1 MPTPLSRRTMFKV
14 TGAGLLG
21 LGATAALA
29 ESGAADP
36 LPRNAAPAT
45 VPASSRFDLS
55 QPSSERFRSVSL
67 HETHHAMQGMAYDN
81 VNRRLYI
88 AQIRNGSDGDDLC
101 INELSI
107 EGKPTGHMHVD
118 NAGHG
123 VSIGVEPVGS
133 SSYLWMESNSSE
145 HSDDGRGT
153 ALARFKFVN
162 GGSPS
167 SVKKFLTGSKT
178 ITCATDPVNKR
189 LLVRRN
195 EGGTMHY
202 SLFTLAD
209 AAAGKFTSPLA
220 HFAQPSLGSVTFQGY
235 TVLGDYLY
243 TLDGTGHES
252 QADINSYVTA
262 TDMNTGKVIQRS
274 LTKAGK
280 TLLYREPE
288 GMMVYKTV
296 GGNLRLCFGFASRP
310 SMSSSTRYASVYF
323 KDVLI

>member
-1 MPTPLSRRTMFKV
+1 MPNSLSRRTMLQA

-21 LGATAALA
+21 LGAAIAVPGLSASAA
-29 ESGAADP
+29 S
-36 LPRNAAPAT
+36 
-45 VPASSRFDLS
+45 VPSSKRFDLS

-67 HETHHAMQGMAYDN
+67 HEKHHAMQGMAYDN

-88 AQIRNGSDGDDLC
+88 AQIRDGSDGDDLC
-101 INELSI
+101 INQLSI
-107 EGKPTGHMHVD
+107 EGKPTGHMHVT

-123 VSIGVEPVGS
+123 VSIGVEPVGA
-133 SSYLWMESNSSE
+133 SSYIWMECDSNK

-162 GGSPS
+162 GASPS

-178 ITCATDPVNKR
+178 ITCATDPDNKR

-195 EGGTMHY
+195 EGGSMHY
-202 SLFTLAD
+202 SLFSLTD

-220 HFAQPSLGSVTFQGY
+220 HFAQPKLGNGSVTFQGY
-235 TVLGDYLY
+235 TVLGNYLY
-243 TLDGTGHES
+243 TLDGTGH
-252 QADINSYVTA
+252 QDPDDINSYVTA
-262 TDMNTGKVIQRS
+262 TDMNTGKVVQRS

-280 TLLYREPE
+280 TLFYREPE

-310 SMSSSTRYASVYF
+310 SMSSSTRHASMYF
-323 KDVLI
+323 KDALT

>member
-1 MPTPLSRRTMFKV
+1 MPNPLSRRAMFQV
-14 TGAGLLG
+14 AGAGLLG
-21 LGATAALA
+21 LGATFVIPGSPALA
-29 ESGAADP
+29 S
-36 LPRNAAPAT
+36 
-45 VPASSRFDLS
+45 VPASKRFDLS
-55 QPSSERFRSVSL
+55 QPSSERFRGISL

-101 INELSI
+101 INQLSI
-107 EGKPTGHMHVD
+107 EGETTGHMHVD

-133 SSYLWMESNSSE
+133 SSYIWMECDSNE

-162 GGSPS
+162 GGSPA

-178 ITCATDPVNKR
+178 ISCATDPDNKR

-195 EGGTMHY
+195 EGGSMHY

-209 AAAGKFTSPLA
+209 AAAGKFSSPLA
-220 HFAQPSLGSVTFQGY
+220 HFAQPTLGNGSVTFQGY
-235 TVLGDYLY
+235 TVLGNYLY
-243 TLDGTGHES
+243 TLDGTGHED
-252 QADINSYVTA
+252 QADINSYVT
-262 TDMNTGKVIQRS
+262 TIDMNTGKVVQRS

-280 TLLYREPE
+280 TLFYREPE
-288 GMMVYKTV
+288 GMMVYRTV

>member
-1 MPTPLSRRTMFKV
+1 MPNSMTRRSALQL
-14 TGAGLLG
+14 GAAGLLG
-21 LGATAALA
+21 LGASIAVPGSPALA
-29 ESGAADP
+29 S
-36 LPRNAAPAT
+36 
-45 VPASSRFDLS
+45 VPASQRFDLS
-55 QPSSERFRSVSL
+55 QPSSERFRGISL

-101 INELSI
+101 INQLSI
-107 EGKPTGHMHVD
+107 EGEPTGHMHVD

-133 SSYLWMESNSSE
+133 ASYIWVECDSSE

-178 ITCATDPVNKR
+178 ITCATDPVNQR

-202 SLFTLAD
+202 SLFSLTD
-209 AAAGKFTSPLA
+209 AAAGRFSSPLA
-220 HFAQPSLGSVTFQGY
+220 HFAQPKLGNGSVTFQGY
-235 TVLGDYLY
+235 TVLGNYLY
-243 TLDGTGHES
+243 TLDGTGHADP
-252 QADINSYVTA
+252 ADINSYVTA
-262 TDMNTGKVIQRS
+262 TDMNTGKVVQRS

-288 GMMVYKTV
+288 GMMVYRTV
-296 GGNLRLCFGFASRP
+296 GNHLRLCFGFASRP

>member
-1 MPTPLSRRTMFKV
+1 MANPMTRRTMFKLG
-14 TGAGLLG
+14 GAGLLG
-21 LGATAALA
+21 LGAAVTIPGLSASAA
-29 ESGAADP
+29 S
-36 LPRNAAPAT
+36 
-45 VPASSRFDLS
+45 VPASTRFDLA
-55 QPSSERFRSVSL
+55 QPSSERFRGISL

-81 VNRRLYI
+81 VNRRLYV

-101 INELSI
+101 INQLSI
-107 EGKPTGHMHVD
+107 EGKPTGHMHVN

-133 SSYLWMESNSSE
+133 ASYLWMECDSSE

-162 GGSPS
+162 GASPS

-178 ITCATDPVNKR
+178 ITCATDPVNQR

-195 EGGTMHY
+195 EGGAMHY

-209 AAAGKFTSPLA
+209 AAAGRFANPLA
-220 HFAQPSLGSVTFQGY
+220 HFAQPKLGNGSVTFQGY
-235 TVLGDYLY
+235 TVLGNYLY
-243 TLDGTGHES
+243 TLDGTGHADP
-252 QADINSYVTA
+252 ADINSYVTA
-262 TDMNTGKVIQRS
+262 TDMNTGKVVQRS
-274 LTKAGK
+274 LTRAGK

-296 GGNLRLCFGFASRP
+296 GGHLRLCFGFASRP

>member
-1 MPTPLSRRTMFKV
+1 MFTV
-14 TGAGLLG
+14 AGAGLLG
-21 LGATAALA
+21 MGATAM
-29 ESGAADP
+29 
-36 LPRNAAPAT
+36 LPGAPASAS
-45 VPASSRFDLS
+45 VPASQRFDLS
-55 QPSSERFRSVSL
+55 QPSYERFRGVSL

-101 INELSI
+101 VNQLSI
-107 EGKPTGHMHVD
+107 EGKLTGHMHLN

-133 SSYLWMESNSSE
+133 ASYIWMECDSSE
-145 HSDDGRGT
+145 HSNDGRGT

-167 SVKKFLTGSKT
+167 VKKFLTGSKT
-178 ITCATDPVNKR
+178 ITCATDPANKR

-195 EGGTMHY
+195 EGGRMYY
-202 SLFTLAD
+202 SLFSLAD
-209 AAAGKFTSPLA
+209 AAAGRFSSPLA
-220 HFAQPSLGSVTFQGY
+220 HFPQPKLGDGSVTFQGY
-235 TVLGDYLY
+235 TVLGNHLY
-243 TLDGTGHES
+243 TLDGTGH
-252 QADINSYVTA
+252 QDPADINSYVTA
-262 TDMNTGKVIQRS
+262 IDMNTGKVVQRS

-280 TLLYREPE
+280 SLLYREPE
-288 GMMVYKTV
+288 GMMVYRTV

-323 KDVLI
+323 KDVLV

>member
-1 MPTPLSRRTMFKV
+1 MPNPLSRRTMLKV
-14 TGAGLLG
+14 SGAGLLG
-21 LGATAALA
+21 LGAAAALPGLSA
-29 ESGAADP
+29 SAS
-36 LPRNAAPAT
+36 
-45 VPASSRFDLS
+45 VPASQRFDLS
-55 QPSSERFRSVSL
+55 DASDERWRSVSL

-88 AQIRNGSDGDDLC
+88 VQTQNGSDGDDLC
-101 INELSI
+101 INELTI
-107 EGKPTGHMHVD
+107 EGVPTGHMHLS

-133 SSYLWMESNSSE
+133 ASYIWIECDSNE
-145 HSDDGRGT
+145 HSSDGRGT

-162 GGSPS
+162 GAAPS

-202 SLFTLAD
+202 SLFSLAD
-209 AAAGKFTSPLA
+209 AAAGKFTAPLA
-220 HFAQPSLGSVTFQGY
+220 HFAQPALGSGSPTFQGY
-235 TVLGDYLY
+235 TVYGDYLY
-243 TLDGTGHES
+243 TLDGTGHEDP
-252 QADINSYVTA
+252 ADINSYVTSI
-262 TDMNTGKVIQRS
+262 DMNTGKVVQRS

-296 GGNLRLCFGFASRP
+296 GGNMRLCFGFASRP

-323 KDVLI
+323 KDALI

>member
-1 MPTPLSRRTMFKV
+1 MSALSRRTMLSA

-21 LGATAALA
+21 LGVSSLLP
-29 ESGAADP
+29 GASAS
-36 LPRNAAPAT
+36 AT
-45 VPASSRFDLS
+45 VPSTRRFDLT
-55 QPSSERFRSVSL
+55 QPSYERFRSISL

-101 INELSI
+101 INQLTI
-107 EGKPTGHMHVD
+107 GGKVTGHMHVN

-133 SSYLWMESNSSE
+133 ASYIWVECDSDS
-145 HSDDGRGT
+145 HSTSGRGT

-162 GGSPS
+162 GASPS
-167 SVKKFLTGSKT
+167 SVKKFLKGSKT
-178 ITCATDPVNKR
+178 ITCATDPVHKR

-195 EGGTMHY
+195 EGGRMHY
-202 SLFTLAD
+202 SLFSLAD
-209 AAAGKFTSPLA
+209 AAAGRFSSPLA
-220 HFAQPSLGSVTFQGY
+220 HFPQPTLGNGSVTFQGY
-235 TVLGDYLY
+235 TVLGRYLY
-243 TLDGTGHES
+243 TLDGTGH
-252 QADINSYVTA
+252 QDPADINSYVSA
-262 TDMNTGKVIQRS
+262 IDMNTGKVVARS

-280 TLLYREPE
+280 TLFYREPE
-288 GMMVYKTV
+288 GMMVYRTV
-296 GGNLRLCFGFASRP
+296 GGTLRLCFGFASRP

>member
-1 MPTPLSRRTMFKV
+1 MPNHFSRRSMFQV
-14 TGAGLLG
+14 AGAGLIG
-21 LGATAALA
+21 LGAAIA
-29 ESGAADP
+29 
-36 LPRNAAPAT
+36 
-45 VPASSRFDLS
+45 VPASSASAASVPTSKRFDLS
-55 QPSSERFRSVSL
+55 QPSYERFRSVSL

-101 INELSI
+101 VNQLSI
-107 EGKPTGHMHVD
+107 EGKPTGHMHVN

-133 SSYLWMESNSSE
+133 STYIWMECDSHE
-145 HSDDGRGT
+145 HSNDGRGT

-162 GGSPS
+162 GGSPA

-178 ITCATDPVNKR
+178 ITCATDPVNNR

-195 EGGTMHY
+195 EGGRMHY
-202 SLFTLAD
+202 SLHTLTD
-209 AAAGKFTSPLA
+209 AAAGRFTSPLA
-220 HFAQPSLGSVTFQGY
+220 HFAQPKLGDGSVTFQGY
-235 TVLGDYLY
+235 TVLGNYLY
-243 TLDGTGHES
+243 TLDGTGHKDP
-252 QADINSYVTA
+252 ADINSYITA
-262 TDMNTGKVIQRS
+262 IDMNTGKVVQRS

-288 GMMVYKTV
+288 GMMVYRTV
-296 GGNLRLCFGFASRP
+296 GGNLRLCFGFGSRP

>member
-1 MPTPLSRRTMFKV
+1 MSNPLSRRAALKV

-21 LGATAALA
+21 LGATIALPG
-29 ESGAADP
+29 S
-36 LPRNAAPAT
+36 PASAS
-45 VPASSRFDLS
+45 VPASQRFDLS
-55 QPSSERFRSVSL
+55 QPSYERFRSVSL

-81 VNRRLYI
+81 VNKRLYI
-88 AQIRNGSDGDDLC
+88 AQIQNGSDGDDLC
-101 INELSI
+101 INQLTI
-107 EGKPTGHMHVD
+107 EGVPTGHMHVS

-123 VSIGVEPVGS
+123 VSIGVEAVGA
-133 SSYLWMESNSSE
+133 SSYIWMECDSDE

-162 GGSPS
+162 GGTPS
-167 SVKKFLTGSKT
+167 SVQKFLTGSKT
-178 ITCATDPVNKR
+178 ITCATDPANNR

-202 SLFTLAD
+202 SLFSLAD
-209 AAAGKFTSPLA
+209 AAAGRFSSPLA
-220 HFAQPSLGSVTFQGY
+220 HFAQPTLGSGSVTFQGY

-243 TLDGTGHES
+243 TLDGTGHEDA
-252 QADINSYVTA
+252 ADINSYVTA
-262 TDMNTGKVIQRS
+262 TDMNTGKVVQRS

-280 TLLYREPE
+280 TLFYREPE
-288 GMMVYKTV
+288 GMMVYRTV

-310 SMSSSTRYASVYF
+310 DMSSSTRYASVYY

>member
-1 MPTPLSRRTMFKV
+1 MPNPLSRRTMLQA

-21 LGATAALA
+21 LGATIALPG
-29 ESGAADP
+29 S
-36 LPRNAAPAT
+36 PASAS
-45 VPASSRFDLS
+45 VPASQRFDLS
-55 QPSSERFRSVSL
+55 QPSYERFRSVSL

-101 INELSI
+101 VNQLSI
-107 EGKPTGHMHVD
+107 EGVPTGHMHVD

-123 VSIGVEPVGS
+123 VSIGVEPVGT
-133 SSYLWMESNSSE
+133 SSYLWMESNSDE

-167 SVKKFLTGSKT
+167 SVQKFLTGSKT

-195 EGGTMHY
+195 EGGSMHY
-202 SLFTLAD
+202 SLFALAD
-209 AAAGKFTSPLA
+209 AAAGKFSSPLA
-220 HFAQPSLGSVTFQGY
+220 HFAQPTLGNGSVTFQGY
-235 TVLGDYLY
+235 TVLGNYLY
-243 TLDGTGHES
+243 TLDGTGHEDP
-252 QADINSYVTA
+252 ADINSYVTA
-262 TDMNTGKVIQRS
+262 IDMNTGKVVQRS

-280 TLLYREPE
+280 TLFYREPE

-296 GGNLRLCFGFASRP
+296 GDNLRLCFGFASRP

>member
-1 MPTPLSRRTMFKV
+1 MLQA

-21 LGATAALA
+21 LGATIALPGSPA
-29 ESGAADP
+29 S
-36 LPRNAAPAT
+36 AT
-45 VPASSRFDLS
+45 VPTAKRFDLS
-55 QPSSERFRSVSL
+55 QPSYERFRSVSL

-101 INELSI
+101 INQLSI
-107 EGKPTGHMHVD
+107 EGATTGYMHVS

-133 SSYLWMESNSSE
+133 ASYLWMESDSSE

-167 SVKKFLTGSKT
+167 SVQKFLTGSKT

-195 EGGTMHY
+195 EGGTMYY
-202 SLFTLAD
+202 SLFSLAD
-209 AAAGKFTSPLA
+209 AAAGRFTAPLA
-220 HFAQPSLGSVTFQGY
+220 HFAQPTLGNGSVTFQGY
-235 TVLGDYLY
+235 TVLGNYLY
-243 TLDGTGHES
+243 TLDGTGHEDA
-252 QADINSYVTA
+252 ADINSYVTA
-262 TDMNTGKVIQRS
+262 TDMNTGKVVQRS
-274 LTKAGK
+274 LTKAGE

-296 GGNLRLCFGFASRP
+296 GDNLRLCFGFASRP

>member
-1 MPTPLSRRTMFKV
+1 MPNPLSRRTMLKV

-21 LGATAALA
+21 LGAAVAVPGLSASAA
-29 ESGAADP
+29 S
-36 LPRNAAPAT
+36 
-45 VPASSRFDLS
+45 VPTSKRFDLS
-55 QPSSERFRSVSL
+55 QPSAERFRSVSL

-101 INELSI
+101 INQLSI
-107 EGKPTGHMHVD
+107 EGKPTGHMHVN

-133 SSYLWMESNSSE
+133 SSYIWMESDSSE

-195 EGGTMHY
+195 EGGSMHY
-202 SLFTLAD
+202 SLFSLAD

-220 HFAQPSLGSVTFQGY
+220 HFAQPKLGNGSVTFQGY
-235 TVLGDYLY
+235 TVLGNYLY
-243 TLDGTGHES
+243 TLDGTGH
-252 QADINSYVTA
+252 QDPADINSYVTA
-262 TDMNTGKVIQRS
+262 TDMNTGKVVQRS
-274 LTKAGK
+274 LTRAGK

-288 GMMVYKTV
+288 GMMVYQTV

>member
-1 MPTPLSRRTMFKV
+1 MLKIS
-14 TGAGLLG
+14 GAGLLG
-21 LGATAALA
+21 LGAAAALPA
-29 ESGAADP
+29 AGAAAP
-36 LPRNAAPAT
+36 MRTPAT
-45 VPASSRFDLS
+45 VPSSSRFDLS
-55 QPSSERFRSVSL
+55 QPSYERFRSVSL

-101 INELSI
+101 INQLSI
-107 EGKPTGHMHVD
+107 EGVLTGHMHVN

-123 VSIGVEPVGS
+123 VSIGAEPVGS
-133 SSYLWMESNSSE
+133 STYIWVECDSSS
-145 HSDDGRGT
+145 HSDAGRGT

-162 GGSPS
+162 GASPS
-167 SVKKFLTGSKT
+167 GVKKFLTGSKT
-178 ITCATDPVNKR
+178 ITCATDPINKR

-195 EGGTMHY
+195 ESGSMHY
-202 SLFTLAD
+202 SLFALAD
-209 AAAGKFTSPLA
+209 AAAGKFSSPLA
-220 HFAQPSLGSVTFQGY
+220 HFAQPKLGDGSVTFQGY

-243 TLDGTGHES
+243 TLDGTGHQD

-262 TDMNTGKVIQRS
+262 TDMNTGKVVQRS

-280 TLLYREPE
+280 TLFYREPE

-296 GGNLRLCFGFASRP
+296 GGHLRLCFGFASRP

>member
-1 MPTPLSRRTMFKV
+1 MSNPLTRRTMLKV

-21 LGATAALA
+21 LGASAALPA
-29 ESGAADP
+29 SPAA
-36 LPRNAAPAT
+36 AT
-45 VPASSRFDLS
+45 VPASQRFDLS

-88 AQIRNGSDGDDLC
+88 AQTQNGSDGDDLC
-101 INELSI
+101 INELTI
-107 EGKPTGHMHVD
+107 EGVPTGHMHVS

-123 VSIGVEPVGS
+123 VSIGAEPVGT
-133 SSYLWMESNSSE
+133 SSYIWMECDSDE
-145 HSDDGRGT
+145 HSTDGRGT
-153 ALARFKFVN
+153 ALARFKFVD
-162 GGSPS
+162 GGAPS
-167 SVKKFLTGSKT
+167 SVQKFLTGSKT

-195 EGGTMHY
+195 ESGSMHY
-202 SLFTLAD
+202 SLFSLAD
-209 AAAGKFTSPLA
+209 AAAGRFSSPLA
-220 HFAQPSLGSVTFQGY
+220 HFAQPALGSGSVTFQGY
-235 TVLGDYLY
+235 TLLGNYLY
-243 TLDGTGHES
+243 TLDGTGHEDP
-252 QADINSYVTA
+252 ADINSYVTA
-262 TDMNTGKVIQRS
+262 IDMNTGKVVQRS
-274 LTKAGK
+274 FTEAGK

-310 SMSSSTRYASVYF
+310 DMSSLSRYASVYY